1 MAMRKKFKA
10 TSWKYDGRRG
20 KRLAKKLA
28 NTYERRESKDVINRE
43 LRRLSYDD

>member
-1 MAMRKKFKA
+1 MAMRKKSKA

-28 NTYERRESKDVINRE
+28 NTYERRESKDIVNKE

>member
-1 MAMRKKFKA
+1 MAMRKKSKA

-43 LRRLSYDD
+43 LRRLPAND